1 MHAHARPPQLDCETR
16 FKVGSRRTYFALI
29 GIGAVALGIAAAGRF
44 SYPPVVATAM
54 VVGASA
60 GFLLAML
67 ILYVARGFFLGR

>member
-1 MHAHARPPQLDCETR
+1 MPDTPQLDSETR

-29 GIGAVALGIAAAGRF
+29 GLGAVALGIAAAGRF
-44 SYPPVVATAM
+44 PYPPVVATAV

-60 GFLLAML
+60 GLLLAML